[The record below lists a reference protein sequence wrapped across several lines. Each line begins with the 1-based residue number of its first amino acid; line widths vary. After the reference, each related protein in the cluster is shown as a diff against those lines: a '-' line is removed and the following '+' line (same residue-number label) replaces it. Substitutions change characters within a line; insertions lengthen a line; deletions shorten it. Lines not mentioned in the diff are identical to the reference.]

1 MQCYL
6 RASLHTFIKKKF
18 VKQKQKR
25 LKKIRSQEIIK
36 RQTSF
41 TYNTSGRF
49 LDKTHWQIPCHH
61 NDQSDSSVLRPDKHL
76 HQYPYIPWHL
86 EIIVNIRTI
95 VRIPRER
102 SFCSTSSQAKGFR
115 GPKWIENPCF
125 AKMFVRKRNIN
136 RSMTLR

>member
-1 MQCYL
+1 MLFTCKSSYIYL
-6 RASLHTFIKKKF
+6 KKI
-18 VKQKQKR
+18 VKQKR
-25 LKKIRSQEIIK
+25 LKKIRSQEIMK

-61 NDQSDSSVLRPDKHL
+61 NDQSDSSVLRPGKHS
-76 HQYPYIPWHL
+76 HQYPYIPWDL

-102 SFCSTSSQAKGFR
+102 FILLFDILASQGFSGSGVDRKPLVCEDVCSKE
-115 GPKWIENPCF
+115 KH
-125 AKMFVRKRNIN
+125 
-136 RSMTLR
+136 